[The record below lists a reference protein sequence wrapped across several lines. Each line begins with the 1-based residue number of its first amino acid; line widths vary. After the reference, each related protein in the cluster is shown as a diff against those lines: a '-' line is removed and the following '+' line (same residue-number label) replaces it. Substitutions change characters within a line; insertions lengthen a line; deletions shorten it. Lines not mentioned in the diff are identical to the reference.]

1 MFLCIISQRTANRKP
16 LHSKGSLPRYGVF
29 LILNLKMEVV
39 HLKKV
44 IGVVVACLVVFTLV
58 SCSGLKK
65 EEIVGTYDLISIAAG
80 GVNYDEAQLDSLRIL
95 GQEATLEIRDDNTA
109 TMNLVGSKNEMT
121 YNASTGIFVLKG
133 QNVKAT
139 FENGVLTL
147 KDNSGTMSFR
157 KR

>member
-1 MFLCIISQRTANRKP
+1 M
-16 LHSKGSLPRYGVF
+16 
-29 LILNLKMEVV
+29 
-39 HLKKV
+39 KKV

-109 TMNLVGSKNEMT
+109 TMNLFGSKNEMT